1 MDDLD
6 HQSEGTKRMSEE
18 SHPPLVVKADVRE
31 EPVKRKRGRPKLAEG
46 EKGNYRLSAK
56 ERARRASAAAVRN
69 ADRAKKKAQKK
80 ASKAKEKKDSIKKVE
95 QALFN
100 KNGAKVIEDTTLQN
114 VPKPVRELVEDEA
127 EVIFKPN
134 EGPQTDFLASP
145 ERDVFY
151 GGAAGGGKSYAL
163 LADLLRYCSNPNH
176 RALIIRRTLDEL
188 TELVDKS
195 KQLYPKAFPGAIFR
209 ESKAMWQ
216 FPSGATAWFSY
227 LDKDKDVTRYQGQAF
242 TWIGIDE
249 ITHYPTPYVWE
260 YLRSRLRTTDPQI
273 KAYMRC
279 TGNPGGVGGWW
290 VKKMYIDPAPPNTP
304 FAATDV
310 DTGNAL
316 LWPDTATNGKAG
328 QPLFLR
334 KFIPARLTD
343 NPYLAETGE
352 YEAMLRS
359 LPEVERR
366 RLLEGDWDVAEGA
379 AFPEFSRNTHVV
391 EASQAQIPH
400 GWLRLRAADY
410 GYAAPSCVLWGAVD
424 WDDTLWIYREFYGKG
439 QTAETLA
446 NIIVNLEGGDP
457 GMYYSVL
464 DSSCWNRTGTGPSI
478 AETLIRCGARF
489 TPSDRN
495 RIAGKL
501 ELHRRL
507 QVDEFTKEPKIKI
520 LSTCTHLIR
529 TLSGLPLS
537 KTNPEDVDTKA
548 DDHAYD
554 ALRYMCMTRAR
565 GHLTINS
572 MMNKMKE
579 AKPKPFDST
588 FGY

>member
-1 MDDLD
+1 
-6 HQSEGTKRMSEE
+6 
-18 SHPPLVVKADVRE
+18 
-31 EPVKRKRGRPKLAEG
+31 
-46 EKGNYRLSAK
+46 
-56 ERARRASAAAVRN
+56 
-69 ADRAKKKAQKK
+69 
-80 ASKAKEKKDSIKKVE
+80 
-95 QALFN
+95 
-100 KNGAKVIEDTTLQN
+100 
-114 VPKPVRELVEDEA
+114 
-127 EVIFKPN
+127 
-134 EGPQTDFLASP
+134 
-145 ERDVFY
+145 
-151 GGAAGGGKSYAL
+151 
-163 LADLLRYCSNPNH
+163 
-176 RALIIRRTLDEL
+176 
-188 TELVDKS
+188 
-195 KQLYPKAFPGAIFR
+195 
-209 ESKAMWQ
+209 MWQ

-273 KAYMRC
+273 DAYMRC

-391 EASQAQIPH
+391 EASQAQIPQ

-424 WDDTLWIYREFYGKG
+424 WDDTLWIYR
-439 QTAETLA
+439 
-446 NIIVNLEGGDP
+446 
-457 GMYYSVL
+457 
-464 DSSCWNRTGTGPSI
+464 
-478 AETLIRCGARF
+478 
-489 TPSDRN
+489 
-495 RIAGKL
+495 
-501 ELHRRL
+501 
-507 QVDEFTKEPKIKI
+507 
-520 LSTCTHLIR
+520 
-529 TLSGLPLS
+529 
-537 KTNPEDVDTKA
+537 
-548 DDHAYD
+548 
-554 ALRYMCMTRAR
+554 
-565 GHLTINS
+565 
-572 MMNKMKE
+572 
-579 AKPKPFDST
+579 
-588 FGY
+588 

>member
-1 MDDLD
+1 MAD
-6 HQSEGTKRMSEE
+6 
-18 SHPPLVVKADVRE
+18 KADVRE
-31 EPVKRKRGRPKLAEG
+31 EPVKRGKGRPKLQEG
-46 EKGNYRLSAK
+46 EKGQYNVSSRVK
-56 ERARRASAAAVRN
+56 ARRAAQKTVTQSKRTAEKHRNKAQAAKNRAE
-69 ADRAKKKAQKK
+69 RAK
-80 ASKAKEKKDSIKKVE
+80 DRLKKVE
-95 QALFN
+95 SAIYTQ
-100 KNGAKVIEDTTLQN
+100 NGAKILEEDVLN
-114 VPKPVRELVEDEA
+114 GVPKQVKDLVESEA

-134 EGPQTDFLASP
+134 AGPQTDFLASP

-151 GGAAGGGKSYAL
+151 GGAAGGGKSFAL
-163 LADLLRYCSNPNH
+163 LADLLRYCNSPNH

-195 KQLYPKAFPGAIFR
+195 KQLYPKAFPGAVFR
-209 ESKAMWQ
+209 EAKAMWQ

-249 ITHYPTPYVWE
+249 ITHYPTSYVWE
-260 YLRSRLRTTDPQI
+260 YLRSRLRTTDPAIQ
-273 KAYMRC
+273 AYMRC

-310 DTGNAL
+310 DSGNAL

-343 NPYLAETGE
+343 NPYLAKSGE

-379 AFPEFSRNTHVV
+379 AFPEFSRNVHVV
-391 EASQAQIPH
+391 DASQTQIPAN
-400 GWLRLRAADY
+400 WLRLRAADY
-410 GYAAPSCVLWGAVD
+410 GYSAPACVLWGAID
-424 WDDTLWIYREFYGKG
+424 WDDNLWIYREFYGKG

-446 NIIVNLEGGDP
+446 NIVSSMEGEDP
-457 GMYYSVL
+457 TMYYTVL
-464 DSSCWNRTGTGPSI
+464 DSSCWNKTGTGPSI
-478 AETLIRCGARF
+478 AETMIRAGVRW

-495 RIAGKL
+495 RIAGKM

-507 QVDEFTKEPKIKI
+507 QIDEVSDEPRIKI
-520 LSTCTHLIR
+520 LSTCTNLIR

-537 KTNPEDVDTKA
+537 KTNTEDVDTKA

-579 AKPKPFDST
+579 GRPKTFDAT

>member
-1 MDDLD
+1 MT
-6 HQSEGTKRMSEE
+6 ETK
-18 SHPPLVVKADVRE
+18 
-31 EPVKRKRGRPKLAEG
+31 KRGRPKLAEG
-46 EKGNYRLSAK
+46 KKGNYNVSRAEKARRVSQRSLSKAK
-56 ERARRASAAAVRN
+56 KAKEAATKKAERARERV
-69 ADRAKKKAQKK
+69 KKK
-80 ASKAKEKKDSIKKVE
+80 EKNLKKVE
-95 QALFN
+95 NAIFN
-100 KNGAKVIEDTTLQN
+100 SKGSKVLDESTLNN
-114 VPKPVRELVEDEA
+114 VPKAVRELVENEA
-127 EVIFKPN
+127 DVVFKPN
-134 EGPQTDFLASP
+134 SGPQTNFLASP

-163 LADLLRYCSNPNH
+163 LADLLRYCDNPNH

-195 KQLYPKAFPGAIFR
+195 KQLYPKAFPGAVFR

-260 YLRSRLRTTDPQI
+260 YLRSRLRTTDPDI
-273 KAYMRC
+273 DAYMRC

-290 VKKMYIDPAPPNTP
+290 VKKMYIDPAPANTP

-310 DTGNAL
+310 ETGHPL
-316 LWPDTATNGKAG
+316 VWPQSAPNGKAG

-343 NPYLAETGE
+343 NPYLAESGE

-366 RLLEGDWDVAEGA
+366 RLLDGDWDVAEGA
-379 AFPEFSRNTHVV
+379 AFPEFSRGIHVV
-391 EASQAQIPH
+391 EASQVQIPTN
-400 GWLRLRAADY
+400 WLRLRAADY
-410 GYAAPSCVLWGAVD
+410 GYSAPACVLWGALD
-424 WDDTLWIYREFYGKG
+424 WDDTLWIYKEFYGKG
-439 QTAETLA
+439 QTAENLA
-446 NIIVNLEGGDP
+446 NIIINIEGDDP
-457 GMYYSVL
+457 QMYHSVL
-464 DSSCWNRTGTGPSI
+464 DASCWNRTGTGPSI
-478 AETLIRCGARF
+478 AETVIRCGARF

-495 RIAGKL
+495 RLAGKM

-507 QVDEFTKEPKIKI
+507 QLDPISKEPRIKI
-520 LSTCTHLIR
+520 LSTCTDLIR
-529 TLSGLPLS
+529 TLSSLPLS
-537 KTNPEDVDTKA
+537 KSNPEDVDTKA

-572 MMNKMKE
+572 MMNKIKE
-579 AKPKPFDST
+579 KQPQAFDSV

>member
-1 MDDLD
+1 MVD
-6 HQSEGTKRMSEE
+6 
-18 SHPPLVVKADVRE
+18 KADVTE
-31 EPVKRKRGRPKLAEG
+31 EPVKRGRGRPKLAEG
-46 EKGNYRLSAK
+46 EKGRYNLSTREKARKRSQQAVRRANQTKEKAQRLAASAK
-56 ERARRASAAAVRN
+56 V
-69 ADRAKKKAQKK
+69 
-80 ASKAKEKKDSIKKVE
+80 KKDNIQKVE

-100 KNGAKVIEDTTLQN
+100 PKGAKLIEDAVLHS
-114 VPKPVRELVEDEA
+114 VPKKVRELIEDEA
-127 EVIFKPN
+127 EIIFKPN
-134 EGPQTDFLASP
+134 PGPQTDFLASP

-163 LADLLRYCSNPNH
+163 LADLLRYCGNPNH

-195 KQLYPKAFPGAIFR
+195 KQLYPRAFPGATFR
-209 ESKAMWQ
+209 EAKAMWQ

-260 YLRSRLRTTDPQI
+260 YLRSRLRTTDPEI
-273 KAYMRC
+273 ASYMRC

-290 VKKMYIDPAPPNTP
+290 VKKMYVDTAPANTP

-316 LWPDTATNGKAG
+316 LWPESSTNGKAG

-343 NPYLAETGE
+343 NPYLAESGE

-379 AFPEFSRNTHVV
+379 AFPEFSRNIHVV
-391 EASQAQIPH
+391 EASQTQIPTN
-400 GWLRLRAADY
+400 WLRLRAADY

-439 QTAETLA
+439 QTAEALA
-446 NIIVNLEGGDP
+446 RTINALEGDDP

-464 DSSCWNRTGTGPSI
+464 DASCWNRTGTGPSI
-478 AETLIRCGARF
+478 AETMIRGGARF

-495 RIAGKL
+495 RIAGKM
-501 ELHRRL
+501 ELHHRL
-507 QVDEFTKEPKIKI
+507 QIEPFTKEPRIKI

-572 MMNKMKE
+572 MMNKIKE

>member
-1 MDDLD
+1 MT
-6 HQSEGTKRMSEE
+6 EETPAKRG
-18 SHPPLVVKADVRE
+18 
-31 EPVKRKRGRPKLAEG
+31 RGRPKLEAGQKGSYNVSRAE
-46 EKGNYRLSAK
+46 KARRQSQRSLAAAK
-56 ERARRASAAAVRN
+56 KRRASAERKVQKSREAV
-69 ADRAKKKAQKK
+69 KI
-80 ASKAKEKKDSIKKVE
+80 KETNLKKVE
-95 QALFN
+95 DAIFN
-100 KNGAKVIEDTTLQN
+100 SKGSKVLEQDTIDS
-114 VPKPVRELVEDEA
+114 VPKAVRELIEKEA
-127 EVIFKPN
+127 DVVFKPN
-134 EGPQTDFLASP
+134 LGPQTDFLASP

-163 LADLLRYCSNPNH
+163 LADLLRYCDNPNH

-260 YLRSRLRTTDPQI
+260 YLRSRLRTTDKQI
-273 KAYMRC
+273 DAYMRC

-290 VKKMYIDPAPPNTP
+290 VKKMYIDPAPANTP

-310 DTGNAL
+310 ESGEPL
-316 LWPDTATNGKAG
+316 LWPDSAPDGKAG

-343 NPYLAETGE
+343 NPYLAQSGE

-366 RLLEGDWDVAEGA
+366 RLLEGDWDVAEEA
-379 AFPEFSRNTHVV
+379 AFPEFSRSVHVV
-391 EASQAQIPH
+391 DATKVQIPTN
-400 GWLRLRAADY
+400 WLRLRAADY
-410 GYAAPSCVLWGAVD
+410 GYAAPACVLWGAID
-424 WDDTLWIYREFYGKG
+424 WDDTLWIYKEFYGKG
-439 QTAETLA
+439 QTAENLA
-446 NIIVNLEGGDP
+446 NIIINMEGDDP
-457 GMYYSVL
+457 PMYHSVL
-464 DSSCWNRTGTGPSI
+464 DSSCWNRTGTGPSV

-495 RIAGKL
+495 RLAGKM

-507 QVDEFTKEPKIKI
+507 QLDPISNEPRIKI
-520 LSTCTHLIR
+520 LSTCTDLIR
-529 TLSGLPLS
+529 SLSSLPLS
-537 KTNPEDVDTKA
+537 KSNPEDVDTKA

-565 GHLTINS
+565 GHLTINN
-572 MMNKMKE
+572 MMNKIKE
-579 AKPKPFDST
+579 AKPQPFDSV

>member
-1 MDDLD
+1 MVD
-6 HQSEGTKRMSEE
+6 
-18 SHPPLVVKADVRE
+18 KANATE
-31 EPVKRKRGRPKLAEG
+31 EPVKRAVGRPKLAKG
-46 EKGNYRLSAK
+46 VKGNYHMSAREK
-56 ERARRASAAAVRN
+56 ARRASQTAILN
-69 ADRAKKKAQKK
+69 ANRATKKAQLK
-80 ASKAKEKKDSIKKVE
+80 AASAKAKKDNIKRVE

-100 KNGAKVIEDTTLQN
+100 PEGARVIDEDVLTS
-114 VPKPVRELVEDEA
+114 VPKKVRELVEDEA

-134 EGPQTDFLASP
+134 AGPQTDFLASP

-163 LADLLRYCSNPNH
+163 LADLLRYCDNPNH

-195 KQLYPKAFPGAIFR
+195 KQLYPRAFPGATFR
-209 ESKAMWQ
+209 EAKAMWQ

-249 ITHYPTPYVWE
+249 ITHYPTPFVWE
-260 YLRSRLRTTDPQI
+260 YLRSRLRTTDPAI
-273 KAYMRC
+273 NSYMRC

-290 VKKMYIDPAPPNTP
+290 VKKMYIDPAPANAP

-379 AFPEFSRNTHVV
+379 AFPEFSRNIHVV
-391 EASQAQIPH
+391 DASQMQIPA
-400 GWLRLRAADY
+400 GWLRVRAADY
-410 GYAAPSCVLWGAVD
+410 GYAAPSCVLWGAID
-424 WDDTLWIYREFYGKG
+424 WDDTLWIYREFYGSG
-439 QTAETLA
+439 QNAEQLAHTITA
-446 NIIVNLEGGDP
+446 LEGNDP
-457 GMYYSVL
+457 NMYYSVL
-464 DSSCWNRTGTGPSI
+464 DASCWNKTGSGPSI

-495 RIAGKL
+495 RMAGKL

-507 QVDEFTKEPKIKI
+507 QIDPISNLPRIKV

-529 TLSGLPLS
+529 TLSGIPLS

>member
-1 MDDLD
+1 MVD
-6 HQSEGTKRMSEE
+6 
-18 SHPPLVVKADVRE
+18 KANATE
-31 EPVKRKRGRPKLAEG
+31 EPVKRAVGRPKLAKG
-46 EKGNYRLSAK
+46 VKGNYNMSAREK
-56 ERARRASAAAVRN
+56 ARRASQTAILN
-69 ADRAKKKAQKK
+69 ANRATKKAQLK
-80 ASKAKEKKDSIKKVE
+80 AASAKAKKDNIKRVE
-95 QALFN
+95 QALFSPE
-100 KNGAKVIEDTTLQN
+100 GARVIDESVLTS
-114 VPKPVRELVEDEA
+114 VPKKVRELVEDEA

-134 EGPQTDFLASP
+134 AGPQTDFLASP

-163 LADLLRYCSNPNH
+163 LADLLRYCDNPNH

-195 KQLYPKAFPGAIFR
+195 KQLYPRAFPGATFR

-249 ITHYPTPYVWE
+249 ITHYPTPFVWE
-260 YLRSRLRTTDPQI
+260 YLRSRLRTTDPEI
-273 KAYMRC
+273 NSYMRC

-290 VKKMYIDPAPPNTP
+290 VKKMYIDPAPANAP

-379 AFPEFSRNTHVV
+379 AFPEFSRNVHVV
-391 EASQAQIPH
+391 DASQMQIPA
-400 GWLRLRAADY
+400 GWLRVRAADY
-410 GYAAPSCVLWGAVD
+410 GYAAPSCVLWGAID
-424 WDDTLWIYREFYGKG
+424 WDDTLWIYREFYGSG
-439 QTAETLA
+439 QNAEQLAHTITA
-446 NIIVNLEGGDP
+446 LEGNDP
-457 GMYYSVL
+457 NMYYSVL
-464 DSSCWNRTGTGPSI
+464 DASCWNKTGSGPSI

-495 RIAGKL
+495 RMAGKM

-507 QVDEFTKEPKIKI
+507 QIDPISNLPRIKV

-529 TLSGLPLS
+529 TLSGIPLS